1 MKSLGYYAKGGAE
14 ALVEISLPTPRP
26 GPRDLLVEVRA
37 VSVNPVDVKRRQF
50 EDPAQGSSHRIL
62 GYDAAGLVTAV
73 GSEVTL
79 FRPGDEV
86 FYAGAMDRPGTN
98 SEFHVVDERIVGL
111 KPRSLSF
118 TQAAALPL
126 TSITAWE
133 ILFDRMKIPY
143 GSKSPGR
150 TLLII
155 NGAGG
160 VGSIL
165 TQLAA
170 RLTGLTVIATASRP
184 ESMAWIKQHG
194 AQHVADHSKP
204 IDEALQ
210 AIGIPEVDYIAA
222 ITSTEGSAPALAR
235 ALKPQGH
242 ITFIDNFNDSIMPFK
257 AKSIT
262 VSWEMMFTRSLFQ
275 TSDMN
280 AQHRLLGEVSALIDS
295 KVLKTTLSKVMGPLD
310 VDSLRAAHELVE
322 SGHMIGKIA
331 LEHFS

>member
-1 MKSLGYYAKGGAE
+1 MKSIGYYSKGGPE
-14 ALVEISLPTPRP
+14 SLVQIELPMPEP

-50 EDPAQGSSHRIL
+50 QDPAEGSTHRIL

-79 FRPGDEV
+79 FQPGDEV
-86 FYAGAMDRPGTN
+86 FYAGAMDRAGTN

-150 TLLII
+150 TLLIL

-184 ESMAWIKQHG
+184 ESMAWIKQLG
-194 AQHVADHSKP
+194 AHHVADHSKP

-235 ALKPQGH
+235 ALRPQGH
-242 ITFIDNFNDSIMPFK
+242 ITFIDIFNDSIMPFK
-257 AKSIT
+257 PKSIT

-280 AQHRLLGEVSALIDS
+280 SQHRLLGEVSALIDS
-295 KVLKTTLSKVMGPLD
+295 KVLRTTLSKVLGPLD
-310 VDSLRAAHELVE
+310 VDSLREAHRLVE
-322 SGHMIGKIA
+322 SGHTIGKIA
-331 LEHFS
+331 LENP